1 MSQQGDTWKYPF
13 GSVYFRLTKTGIKR
27 WYIYYRNEGERKR
40 ECVKGA
46 QSRADAL
53 KVLQVRVT
61 DSFRVK
67 HGFKSERK
75 KISFSDFAE
84 MYLLSYAKVNKRSWK
99 TDEYLLRRLKST
111 FKGKEIHEVNSLMI
125 ENFRSSILSDG
136 AAKSTANRYV
146 ALLKV
151 MFNRAI
157 DWNYLDSNPAK
168 KVKLFS
174 ETENLRERIL
184 SFDDEEALIGV
195 ASGHLRSMI
204 IVGLNTGMRRNEILK
219 LKWEQVDFV
228 MMLVKV
234 ENTKSGKPRIIPVNR
249 RLFIELDGLKR
260 KNGISSFV
268 FLNPKTGLPFT
279 DVKKAFHSAVKQ
291 AKIGSLRFHDLR
303 HTFASRLVAAGVDLI
318 TVKELLG
325 HHSVRVTERYTH

>member
-1 MSQQGDTWKYPF
+1 
-13 GSVYFRLTKTGIKR
+13 
-27 WYIYYRNEGERKR
+27 
-40 ECVKGA
+40 
-46 QSRADAL
+46 
-53 KVLQVRVT
+53 
-61 DSFRVK
+61 
-67 HGFKSERK
+67 
-75 KISFSDFAE
+75 
-84 MYLLSYAKVNKRSWK
+84 
-99 TDEYLLRRLKST
+99 
-111 FKGKEIHEVNSLMI
+111 
-125 ENFRSSILSDG
+125 
-136 AAKSTANRYV
+136 
-146 ALLKV
+146 

-325 HHSVRVTERYTH
+325 HHSVRVTERYTHSQPAQKREAVDCLLSPKMITNVPVMSSPEGPAGAAVMESIN